1 MNDTSLKAQIQT
13 ALNGFNTGSL
23 SENARHLLGVLGY
36 ASNRTLHIKPNT
48 AEGFLARWHINSEK
62 ALLAEWDTCDFLFQ
76 LTEEEIASGEA
87 ASFAVASHAE
97 VDAAIY
103 RSYSAVE
110 PPLDP

>member
-13 ALNGFNTGSL
+13 ALKGFTAGSFA
-23 SENARHLLGVLGY
+23 ENARYLLGVLGY
-36 ASNRTLHIKPNT
+36 ESNRTLHIKPNT
-48 AEGFLARWHINSEK
+48 AEGFLARWHINAEK

-87 ASFAVASHAE
+87 TSLAFAAHAE

>member
-13 ALNGFNTGSL
+13 ALNGFTAGSL

-48 AEGFLARWHINSEK
+48 AEGFLARWHINAEK

-76 LTEEEIASGEA
+76 LTEKEIASGETPGLD
-87 ASFAVASHAE
+87 FASHAE